1 MNHRRPTDLNRF
13 SGYTRGRVR
22 TLLRPLTF
30 CVILLFG
37 VVPAA
42 TLACEFACSAP
53 GGHAHHPSNHHE
65 HTSQAAEASHATGET
80 PLVSPFAPACDHAIA
95 VAPAVT
101 SMAVKMLAPAAT
113 QALTFVSPD
122 SARSDIRPLVYA
134 LGGPPG
140 LRSGPISLRI

>member
-37 VVPAA
+37 VGPAA
-42 TLACEFACSAP
+42 TLACELACSAP
-53 GGHAHHPSNHHE
+53 SGHAHHQSNHHE
-65 HTSQAAEASHATGET
+65 HTSQGAEVSHATGEK
-80 PLVSPFAPACDHAIA
+80 PVVSPFAPACDHAIA

-113 QALTFVSPD
+113 QALIFVSPD
-122 SARSDIRPLVYA
+122 SARSDIRPFGYA
-134 LGGPPG
+134 IGGPPG